1 MQRGDGD
8 EDEPVHEGEGEGDS
22 YWGGAPYVPPA
33 SDSDS
38 AAKPNFGENLEPHFV
53 VPLRLRDKPYE
64 LIESANDWHY
74 AMMNDHPRNEFYEAA
89 LRRHVTADSVVLE
102 IGAGSGLLSIIAAS
116 LGARQVV
123 AIEANRHLAAP
134 R

>member
-74 AMMNDHPRNEFYEAA
+74 AMMNDHPRNDFYRGA
-89 LRRHVTADSVVLE
+89 LAKVVTTPHSHATC
-102 IGAGSGLLSIIAAS
+102 
-116 LGARQVV
+116 
-123 AIEANRHLAAP
+123 
-134 R
+134 